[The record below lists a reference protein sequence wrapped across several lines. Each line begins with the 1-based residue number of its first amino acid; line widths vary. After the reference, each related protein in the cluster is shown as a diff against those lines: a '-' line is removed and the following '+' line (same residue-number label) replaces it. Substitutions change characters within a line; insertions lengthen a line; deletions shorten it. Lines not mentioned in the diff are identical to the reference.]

1 MHRGAIYLKQP
12 IWLKIIVETG
22 LKCAKGWATRAWGS
36 LFCICLVWFLIAL
49 YSPKLDASFKVYNLI
64 WCQQVITL
72 EGWSDIMY
80 FVQDAHSFWNWIY
93 FVVLIVVRERL
104 LRKYQTWIIMLSY
117 FIPSCLSPTTLALP
131 SLSLLSIFVFIPVFL
146 LPCLLPSFSIYFR
159 SSLSTSFTPY
169 DIL

>member
-1 MHRGAIYLKQP
+1 MRKGGQRGHD
-12 IWLKIIVETG
+12 
-22 LKCAKGWATRAWGS
+22 CS

-131 SLSLLSIFVFIPVFL
+131 SLSLLSPFSPSLSSSRSFSNPACFPHSPYISA
-146 LPCLLPSFSIYFR
+146 LPSQLPLLHTIY
-159 SSLSTSFTPY
+159 
-169 DIL
+169 